1 MSIFVVDFNFNEN
14 IMKSFEEIGI
24 EKNILTAIEELG
36 FENPMPVQ
44 EKVIPHLLSDNK
56 SDIVALAQ
64 TGTGKTAAFGLP
76 LIQRVDTASNKTQHL
91 IISPT
96 RELCLQIADDLKSY
110 AKYKDKVKVVAVFGG
125 ASIEHQIKSLKKG
138 AHIISATPGR
148 LLDLINRRVVDIRDI
163 ETVVLDEADEM
174 LNMGFREDLESI
186 LSETPAE
193 KQTLLF
199 SATMPT
205 EVKRIADKFMH
216 NTIDFTIGRK
226 NSGADTVSHVCYTV
240 QARDRYLALKRIV
253 DFHPDIYGIVFC
265 RTRIETQEVAT
276 NLMADG
282 YNADALHGDLSQAQR
297 DVVMNKFRTKH
308 LKLLVATD
316 VAARGIDVNDL
327 THVIN
332 YNLPDELEIY
342 THRSGRTGR
351 AGKVGISIII
361 SNLKEKG
368 KIHIIE
374 KQIGKK
380 IEHKSVPLGKEICK
394 VQLFHLID
402 RMEKVDVDSNEID
415 QFLPELNKK
424 LEWLDREELIKK
436 FVSVEFNRFSDYY
449 KNTPDLNKPADER
462 GRSRDESGSRRGG
475 SNQGFT
481 RFFLNLGSMDNIR
494 PGDLIGLVNDLSGVR
509 DIEIGEID
517 IKKSFSF
524 FEIDSEYKDQLL
536 EAFNKASYN
545 GRKINLEVSDRAAGS
560 QSGGGRRSGGD
571 RPFSRSK
578 SFGRGDRSS
587 DRGGKSFS
595 KSDKPADK
603 SGKSFGKSDK
613 PSDRGG
619 KSFGKSDKPAER
631 SGKSYGK
638 SDKPADRSGK
648 RSDKKFGGSSNKR
661 RS

>member
-1 MSIFVVDFNFNEN
+1 
-14 IMKSFEEIGI
+14 MKSFEEIGI

-56 SDIVALAQ
+56 ADIVALAQ

-76 LIQRVDTASNKTQHL
+76 LIQRVDTSSNKTQHL

-110 AKYKDKVKVVAVFGG
+110 AKYKEKIKIVAVFGG
-125 ASIEHQIKSLKKG
+125 ASIEHQIKAIKKG

-148 LLDLINRRVVDIRDI
+148 LLDLLNRRVVDIRDI

-186 LSETPAE
+186 LSDTPAE

-205 EVKRIADKFMH
+205 EVKKIANKFMH
-216 NTIDFTIGRK
+216 NTIEFTIGKK
-226 NSGADTVSHVCYTV
+226 NSGADTVSHVVYTV

-265 RTRIETQEVAT
+265 RTRLETQDIASK
-276 NLMADG
+276 LMDDG
-282 YNADALHGDLSQAQR
+282 YNADAIHGDLSQAQR
-297 DVVMNKFRTKH
+297 DVVMGKFRTKH
-308 LKLLVATD
+308 IRLLVATD
-316 VAARGIDVNDL
+316 VAARGLDVNDL

-332 YNLPDELEIY
+332 YNLPDELDIY

-351 AGKVGISIII
+351 AGKEGISIII

-394 VQLFHLID
+394 VQLFHLVD
-402 RMEKVDVDSNEID
+402 RMEKVDIDSNEID
-415 QFLPELNKK
+415 EFLPELNKK
-424 LEWLDREELIKK
+424 LDWLDRDELIKK
-436 FVSVEFNRFSDYY
+436 FVSVEFNRFADYY

-462 GRSRDESGSRRGG
+462 GSRREDGSRGR
-475 SNQGFT
+475 NTNAGFT

-494 PGDLIGLVNDLSGVR
+494 PADLIGMVNDLSGVR

-524 FEIDSEYKDQLL
+524 FEVDSEYKDQLL
-536 EAFNKASYN
+536 DAFNQASHN
-545 GRKINLEVSDRAAGS
+545 GRKINLEVSDRAARP
-560 QSGGGRRSGGD
+560 QSGGSRRSGGD
-571 RPFSRSK
+571 KPFNRSNRTFSRSDK
-578 SFGRGDRSS
+578 PSGGSGR
-587 DRGGKSFS
+587 SFS
-595 KSDKPADK
+595 KSDKPSSG
-603 SGKSFGKSDK
+603 SGKSYGKSDK
-613 PSDRGG
+613 SSGG
-619 KSFGKSDKPAER
+619 

-638 SDKPADRSGK
+638 SDKPSSGSGK
-648 RSDKKFGGSSNKR
+648 SYSRSDKPSERSGRKTERKFDSNSNKR
-661 RS
+661 RSK

>member
-1 MSIFVVDFNFNEN
+1 MSIFIIDFKFNEN

-36 FENPMPVQ
+36 FESPMPVQ

-76 LIQRVDTASNKTQHL
+76 IVQKVNTSSNKTQYL

-96 RELCLQIADDLKSY
+96 RELCVQIADDLKSY
-110 AKYKDKVKVVAVFGG
+110 AKYKDKIKIVAVFGG
-125 ASIEHQIKSLKKG
+125 ASIEHQIKALKKG

-148 LLDLINRRVVDIRDI
+148 LLDLLNRRVVDIRDI
-163 ETVVLDEADEM
+163 QTVVLDEADEM
-174 LNMGFREDLESI
+174 LNMGFREDLEAI
-186 LSETPAE
+186 LSDTPAE

-205 EVKRIADKFMH
+205 EVKKIADKFMH
-216 NTIDFTIGRK
+216 NTIEFTVGKK
-226 NSGADTVSHVCYTV
+226 NSGADTVSHICYTV

-265 RTRIETQEVAT
+265 RTRIETQEVASK
-276 NLMADG
+276 LMDDG
-282 YNADALHGDLSQAQR
+282 YNADAIHGDLSQAQR
-297 DVVMNKFRTKH
+297 DIVMGKFRTKH
-308 LKLLVATD
+308 ISLLVATD
-316 VAARGIDVNDL
+316 VAARGLDVNDL

-332 YNLPDELEIY
+332 YNLPDELDVY

-374 KQIGKK
+374 RQIGKK
-380 IEHKSVPLGKEICK
+380 IEHKPVPLGREICK
-394 VQLFHLID
+394 VQLFHVID

-424 LEWLDREELIKK
+424 LEWLDRDELIKK
-436 FVSVEFNRFSDYY
+436 FVSVEFNRFADYY
-449 KNTPDLNKPADER
+449 KNTPDLNKPADDR
-462 GRSRDESGSRRGG
+462 KSRSETGSRNRG
-475 SNQGFT
+475 SKEGFT
-481 RFFLNLGSMDNIR
+481 RFFINLGSMDNIR
-494 PGDLIGLVNDLSGVR
+494 PVDLIGMVNDLSGVR

-536 EAFNKASYN
+536 DTFNKAEYK
-545 GRKINLEVSDRAAGS
+545 GRKINLEVSDRAANSSSGGRKR
-560 QSGGGRRSGGD
+560 SGGGNFNKGSKSY
-571 RPFSRSK
+571 SRSEK
-578 SFGRGDRSS
+578 PSGRRE
-587 DRGGKSFS
+587 
-595 KSDKPADK
+595 
-603 SGKSFGKSDK
+603 KSFGKSDK

-619 KSFGKSDKPAER
+619 KSYSKSEKSSGGSERTFGRSDKP
-631 SGKSYGK
+631 S
-638 SDKPADRSGK
+638 DRSGRK
-648 RSDKKFGGSSNKR
+648 TDRKFGGSSNKR